1 MLVLEIWEIIAPHI
15 DREMCESDADSDE
28 NEKADL
34 DYIKKLKSQE
44 ITLYDLKTIML
55 AILRL
60 NDGKRFVEGEKAPLL

>member
-1 MLVLEIWEIIAPHI
+1 MLEIWEIIAPRVE
-15 DREMCESDADSDE
+15 REICESDAGSDE

-34 DYIKKLKSQE
+34 DYVNKLKSQE

-60 NDGKRFVEGEKAPLL
+60 NDGKRFLDSEKAPLM